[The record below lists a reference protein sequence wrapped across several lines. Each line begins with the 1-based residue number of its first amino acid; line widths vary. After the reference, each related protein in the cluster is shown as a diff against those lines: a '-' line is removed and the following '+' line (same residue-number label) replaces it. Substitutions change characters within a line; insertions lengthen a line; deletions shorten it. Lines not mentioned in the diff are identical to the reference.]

1 MVDSGSVIELTGFS
15 FSSVL
20 VAPLAS
26 LPLQVALPGTYNQPG
41 YTGIVNSNQHLVNCD
56 SSFNVQVPRYSH
68 FMRVVNPLSVFK
80 RWCNLQS
87 THRRYLYFSNH
98 FQCLTNSLAFRSASL
113 VANATIMAASLFG
126 QSVSGWTRSSPNPA
140 FSCADGIQNRS
151 L

>member
-1 MVDSGSVIELTGFS
+1 MVDSDRCRINGLFIFERACRTVGFAPASGS
-15 FSSVL
+15 
-20 VAPLAS
+20 LAWN
-26 LPLQVALPGTYNQPG
+26 LQSTG
-41 YTGIVNSNQHLVNCD
+41 YTGIVNSNHQLVNCD

-68 FMRVVNPLSVFK
+68 FMGAVNPLSAFT